1 MHTGKSYKLGEFLF
15 WTRRNIF
22 LLLIVGI
29 IPTALY
35 QLFGFTWLA
44 IPFTIIALIGTA
56 TAFII
61 TFRNQETYNRTSEAR
76 QIWGAT
82 ISASRSWVMMCRD
95 FLHNAELSRELI
107 YRHIAWLTALRYQLR
122 TPRNWEN
129 VNKEYNKEYKKQHYS
144 VPEMTT
150 PLEQELIKY
159 ISQEELTY
167 ILPVNNRATQLIS
180 LQSDALKRFR
190 NDGSLEEFRF
200 LDMHGALRE
209 FSDHQG
215 RSERIK
221 NFPYPRQYVT
231 INGLFVKLFC
241 ILLPFGL
248 LEEFDKLNNG
258 VTGFLQ
264 GQMTWLV
271 VPFSVLISWVFTS
284 LEQVGESTENPFE
297 GSANDVPISQMS
309 RNVEIDIREM
319 LGETN
324 LPQAL
329 QPKNDIVL

>member
-1 MHTGKSYKLGEFLF
+1 MHAGKSYKLSEFLF

-22 LLLIVGI
+22 LLLILGI

-35 QLFGFTWLA
+35 QLLDFTWLA
-44 IPFTIIALIGTA
+44 VPFTIIALLGTA

-61 TFRNQETYNRTSEAR
+61 TFRNQETYNRTWEAR

-95 FLHNAELSRELI
+95 YIDNGDMSRDLI
-107 YRHIAWLTALRYQLR
+107 NRHLAWLTALRYQLR
-122 TPRNWEN
+122 ARRNWEN
-129 VNKEYNKEYKKQHYS
+129 INESYSKEYKRNYS
-144 VPEMTT
+144 IPEMETS
-150 PLEQELIKY
+150 LEEELKKY
-159 ISQEELTY
+159 ISQAELKS
-167 ILPVNNRATQLIS
+167 ILSPNNMAAQLMS
-180 LQSDALKRFR
+180 LQSNALKKLCHEGYL
-190 NDGSLEEFRF
+190 DEFRF

-221 NFPYPRQYVT
+221 NFPYPRQYAT
-231 INGLFVKLFC
+231 INDLFVKLFC

-264 GQMTWLV
+264 GQMVWLV

-284 LEQVGESTENPFE
+284 LEQVGQSTENPFE
-297 GSANDVPISQMS
+297 GGANDVPISQMS
-309 RNVEIDIREM
+309 RTVEIDIREM
-319 LGETN
+319 LGETD
-324 LPQAL
+324 LPAPFPIHNNIIL
-329 QPKNDIVL
+329 